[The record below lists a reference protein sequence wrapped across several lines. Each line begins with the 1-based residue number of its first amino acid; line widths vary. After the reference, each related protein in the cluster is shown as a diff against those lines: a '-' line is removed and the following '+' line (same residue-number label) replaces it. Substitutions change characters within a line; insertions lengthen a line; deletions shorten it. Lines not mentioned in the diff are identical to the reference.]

1 MEQEA
6 VLQRLVREV
15 AQRVRRRR
23 AEFYGLRGCFYG
35 AALALIPLLLKGAL
49 GLVAPLAAL
58 GLLLSSA
65 ASGALFGWFRRIS
78 PHDAARIADR
88 AFGLKDRVATALEW
102 IPRADRTP
110 LVTALVEDAW
120 ARVQGL
126 DPSRVVPRRFP
137 SEGKFLPAPLVL
149 SLVLLLLPPIP
160 LPSPGLPSFSPTSE
174 PDAQE
179 ERAGSLTT
187 DERPKGV
194 KKVPL
199 DRAEMMAR
207 DLTARQGS
215 QGSHQPGDLSAIF
228 KDTSLGTQRP
238 DFGSFV
244 RRGDERLRVLE
255 QVDRL
260 PDLKRDFTQS
270 QYKMVFQRMK
280 SLFGG
285 LRPDQ
290 LSPQKL
296 RDLLEEMERMG
307 RKGGNWEGD
316 MGEGWEALEQGQTD
330 RALEAMEKAL
340 SKMRAM
346 EERDRSGRSLRGGRE
361 SDRQRSRGRGAGGQ
375 EGLDDPDFGE
385 GEGSLPGKGK
395 NPNPK
400 GDPTARLRGNPY
412 DVGVEGEVR
421 SGRKTG
427 FDTNLLGRGA
437 NLPSRLQYLSV
448 YSQYRKMME
457 EALAQE
463 QVPRD
468 YQTQVK
474 EYFQALE
481 ER

>member
-35 AALALIPLLLKGAL
+35 ALLALLPLLLKEPL
-49 GLVAPLAAL
+49 GMAAPLTAL
-58 GLLLSSA
+58 GLLLLGA
-65 ASGALFGWFRRIS
+65 ASGALFGWLRPMPR
-78 PHDAARIADR
+78 DEAARVVDR
-88 AFGLKDRVATALEW
+88 AFALRDRVATALEW
-102 IPRADRTP
+102 IARADRTP
-110 LVTALVEDAW
+110 LVALLVEDTA
-120 ARVQGL
+120 ARLQGL

-137 SEGKFLPAPLVL
+137 REGKFLALPLAL
-149 SLVLLLLPPIP
+149 SLLLLFLPPIP
-160 LPSPGLPSFSPTSE
+160 LPAARLPSFSATAERDTP
-174 PDAQE
+174 E
-179 ERAGSLTT
+179 ERVGPLVS
-187 DERPKGV
+187 EQRPKGA
-194 KKVPL
+194 KKAPL
-199 DRAEMMAR
+199 DRTPLMER
-207 DLTARQGS
+207 DFTARQGS

-228 KDTSLGTQRP
+228 KDTSLGSQRP
-238 DFGSFV
+238 DFGSFLK
-244 RRGDERLRVLE
+244 RGDERLRMLE

-270 QYKMVFQRMK
+270 QSKMVLQRMK

-296 RDLLEEMERMG
+296 RDLLDEIERMG
-307 RKGGNWEGD
+307 RKGGNWGGEAYEG
-316 MGEGWEALEQGQTD
+316 MEALEQGQTD

-340 SKMRAM
+340 AKMRAL
-346 EERDRSGRSLRGGRE
+346 EERDRGGKSLRGGRE
-361 SDRQRSRGRGAGGQ
+361 ADRQRSRGGGAGADGF
-375 EGLDDPDFGE
+375 DDPDLGE

-400 GDPTARLRGNPY
+400 GDATARLRASPY
-412 DVGVEGEVR
+412 DAAVEGEAR
-421 SGRKTG
+421 SGRKAG

-437 NLPSRLQYLSV
+437 NLPSRLQYLSI

-463 QVPRD
+463 QVPRE

-474 EYFQALE
+474 EYFQSLD

>member
-1 MEQEA
+1 MEQET

-15 AQRVRRRR
+15 ARRIRRRR
-23 AEFYGLRGCFYG
+23 AEFYGLRGGFYG
-35 AALALIPLLLKGAL
+35 AALALVPLLLKGFLAL
-49 GLVAPLAAL
+49 AAPLAAL
-58 GLLLSSA
+58 GFLLLGA
-65 ASGALFGWFRRIS
+65 ASGALFGWFLRVPR
-78 PHDAARIADR
+78 HEAARMADR
-88 AFGLKDRVATALEW
+88 AFGLQDRVATALEW
-102 IPRADRTP
+102 IPRAQRPP
-110 LVTALVEDAW
+110 LVAALVEDAA
-120 ARVQGL
+120 ARVRQL
-126 DPSRVVPRRFP
+126 DPGRVVPRRLP
-137 SEGKFLPAPLVL
+137 SEAKFLPLPVLL
-149 SLVLLLLPPIP
+149 SLGLLLAPPVP
-160 LPSPGLPSFSPTSE
+160 FPSAALPSFSATSE
-174 PDAQE
+174 PEAPED
-179 ERAGSLTT
+179 RAGPLTT
-187 DERPKGV
+187 DERPKGA
-194 KKVPL
+194 KKAPL
-199 DRAEMMAR
+199 DRAEMMER

-215 QGSHQPGDLSAIF
+215 QSAHQPGDLSAVF

-238 DFGSFV
+238 DFGSFL
-244 RRGDERLRVLE
+244 RKGDERLRMLE

-270 QYKMVFQRMK
+270 QHKVVFQRMK

-296 RDLLEEMERMG
+296 RELLEEMERMG
-307 RKGGNWEGD
+307 RKGGNWGGD
-316 MGEGWEALEQGQTD
+316 IGEGMEALEQGQSD

-340 SKMRAM
+340 SKMRAL

-361 SDRQRSRGRGAGGQ
+361 SDRRGSRGRSAGDPG
-375 EGLDDPDFGE
+375 GLDDSDLGE

-400 GDPTARLRGNPY
+400 GDPTTRLRASPY
-412 DVGVEGEVR
+412 DTGVEGEVR
-421 SGRKTG
+421 SGRKAG

-437 NLPSRLQYLSV
+437 NLPSRLQYLSI

-474 EYFQALE
+474 EYFQSLE